1 MWDIIRKTRK
11 LMDNEIKSAVGRGMW
26 WTGFVLSL
34 LPVLMLLF
42 SASGKFLKPEGMET
56 SVKDLGW
63 RMDQMTTLGIV
74 ELACVVIYLVP
85 QTAVFGA
92 VLITAYLG
100 GAVAT
105 HARLGQPI
113 WIPIVIGIFVW
124 VGLYLREPRLWPLS
138 PIRK

>member
-1 MWDIIRKTRK
+1 M
-11 LMDNEIKSAVGRGMW
+11 NEETPTVGKGLRY
-26 WTGFVLSL
+26 TGYGLTVLAALS
-34 LPVLMLLF
+34 LLF
-42 SASGKFLKPEGMET
+42 SASGKFLKPTEMEANIT
-56 SVKDLGW
+56 ALGW

-74 ELACVVIYLVP
+74 EVACIILYLIP

-105 HARLGQPI
+105 HARVGDQLFFPI
-113 WIPIVIGIFVW
+113 IIGILVW
-124 VGLYLREPRLWPLS
+124 LGIYLREPRLWPLS